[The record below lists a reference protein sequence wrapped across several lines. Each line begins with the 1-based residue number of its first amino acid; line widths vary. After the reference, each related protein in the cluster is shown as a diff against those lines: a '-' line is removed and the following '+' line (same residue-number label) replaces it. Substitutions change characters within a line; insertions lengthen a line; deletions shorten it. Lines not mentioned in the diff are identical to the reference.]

1 MFAQVVG
8 SRRSIAVS
16 LPSWLS
22 VPTIWRTT
30 QRWFFEEP
38 AESFDA
44 WLRELQ
50 QGEPLDL
57 MVSGAELV
65 AEARAES
72 GYE

>member
-1 MFAQVVG
+1 MAKRADEMANDPAVVL
-8 SRRSIAVS
+8 I
-16 LPSWLS
+16 
-22 VPTIWRTT
+22 
-30 QRWFFEEP
+30 EEP